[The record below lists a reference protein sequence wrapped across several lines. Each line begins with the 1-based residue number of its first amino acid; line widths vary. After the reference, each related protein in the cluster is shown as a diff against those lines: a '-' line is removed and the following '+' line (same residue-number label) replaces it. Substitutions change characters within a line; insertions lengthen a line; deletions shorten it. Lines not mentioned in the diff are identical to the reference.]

1 MQALFLVAAC
11 LYGLSSALEL
21 PHPIPQ
27 NLLTFVEHVKKSP
40 VGAGF
45 LQMAVINANS
55 TPNGI
60 LRKRQ
65 IDDPL
70 LNIGNGYIIQSTGNR
85 FLFQV

>member
-1 MQALFLVAAC
+1 MQALLLVAAC
-11 LYGLSSALEL
+11 LYGLSPALEL
-21 PHPIPQ
+21 PIPQ

-70 LNIGNGYIIQSTGNR
+70 LNIGNGYIIQGTRNR

>member
-1 MQALFLVAAC
+1 MQVLFLVAAC

-27 NLLTFVEHVKKSP
+27 NLLTFLAHTKQPP
-40 VGAGF
+40 VGSGF

-70 LNIGNGYIIQSTGNR
+70 LNIGNGYIIQSTRNR
-85 FLFQV
+85 FIFQI